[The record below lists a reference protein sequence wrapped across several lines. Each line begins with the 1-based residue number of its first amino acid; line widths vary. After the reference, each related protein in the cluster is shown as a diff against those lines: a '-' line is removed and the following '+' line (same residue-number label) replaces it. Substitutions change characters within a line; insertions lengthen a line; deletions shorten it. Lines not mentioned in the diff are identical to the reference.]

1 LLYKYHSQV
10 KVDFLRIIDEKTN
23 LMKLN
28 LNKFFNNKI
37 LSIEENHKFLDG
49 IYTTRM
55 KESISYIKF
64 IIQKFNTDNPY
75 DNDNNNDNNKSN
87 YIDFLGE
94 KILLSDQQRQN
105 LIDNLNTNFIKIGK
119 FAKKFDD
126 EFLENLSEII
136 VEKKT
141 KKIDKNNNK
150 NTETNLINKDLL
162 GDYVSKQELIKHFND
177 NKEDIFFEL
186 FYNYDVFYNESEKT
200 QKNLLRF
207 LVSTFLSE
215 FSNIW
220 LEYFNPLF
228 NVTNPESKDFINQFK
243 AVNYIYY
250 NIKNENYSK
259 AYSNLEY
266 IHPSN
271 IFINKLKLPL
281 EKLSKTQIFCEI
293 MEAHVEGTQKYK
305 DEIKANLQLL

>member
-1 LLYKYHSQV
+1 M
-10 KVDFLRIIDEKTN
+10 RIIDEKTN